1 MPPPDDDRHGGRGMT
16 QTRLR
21 FVQKRHTSK
30 WPPPLA
36 RARSSP
42 PPTPTGTS
50 RQPSVQPVLDEDIES
65 DLELDE
71 ATLDTAINKAKIN
84 PDEGARA
91 RFLGSLEAELVAQ
104 GHADPQGSAEPRP
117 NGGPTAESPLADE
130 HVPAATTAAEA
141 TEAEPTASV
150 ATPTPAHLAKKNTHG
165 KRVRGKADLGR
176 TPGGIVAMEGGDRT
190 PKFGIPPVFKGP
202 GSTEGLSLGEQKLR
216 SAVSAD
222 NAGMARYIMT
232 GLGEY
237 LGNMLTASH
246 EAHAAQLQS
255 VLANQGKIYEE
266 LQSTRRKVAAL
277 EAKLEHQSIQQ
288 NRIAA
293 TVAQGTTAAPQPT
306 QRNEGQ
312 EKREREKREREKR
325 EREKREGQK
334 RMEAE
339 RREEGQKR
347 MEAGKE
353 KVDQK
358 RMEAEKERAPEE
370 RRRDVGRREPPKE
383 SGEASAS
390 ATAQADDG
398 GDDNEGFRP
407 VTRRGWADR
416 AKVQLEQERAAVAQ
430 PLSRPRPQW
439 LIPKEKY
446 PKAQREVIV
455 EFEELKRPQGVD
467 DRHLADL
474 ALRDVNRAML
484 NHQDV
489 KQFPFH
495 LARVT
500 ASSNIVLTAAGNVR
514 GVVYT
519 DYVNVIADALKTYGN
534 CTAKVHEKWSKFLVR
549 GVPVWMELE
558 GIREDIERKYP
569 GIRLAQSPGWLVP
582 ASRREGVPEST
593 VLIALMGQ
601 VSLSSLGNRIA
612 IGSRYCKVEQYFEF
626 TDYTQCTRCQAY
638 GHVAERCKK
647 PHARCA
653 VCAKYHDTKDHSCD
667 RIGCRQGPACTHV
680 AKCTNC
686 DAPHKANNRL
696 CPHRHNAYRAYHK
709 RRGFSDAEATT
720 AAAQFVEFDQ

>member
-1 MPPPDDDRHGGRGMT
+1 MPPPDDDRHGGRGLT
-16 QTRLR
+16 QTRLN
-21 FVQKRHTSK
+21 FG
-30 WPPPLA
+30 A

-42 PPTPTGTS
+42 PTTPTRTS

-71 ATLDTAINKAKIN
+71 ATLDTAITKAKIN

-91 RFLGSLEAELVAQ
+91 RFLASLEADLVAQ

-117 NGGPTAESPLADE
+117 NGGATAESPLADE

-141 TEAEPTASV
+141 TAPV
-150 ATPTPAHLAKKNTHG
+150 ATPAHLAKKNKHG
-165 KRVRGKADLGR
+165 KRVRGKADSGR
-176 TPGGIVAMEGGDRT
+176 TPGGIVEVEGGDRT
-190 PKFGIPPVFKGP
+190 PLFGLPPVFKGP
-202 GSTEGLSLGEQKLR
+202 GSTEGLSPGEQKLR
-216 SAVSAD
+216 SAISAD
-222 NAGMARYIMT
+222 SAGMARYIMT

-246 EAHAAQLQS
+246 DAHAAQIQTM
-255 VLANQGKIYEE
+255 LANQGKIYEE
-266 LQSTRRKVAAL
+266 LQATRRKVAEL

-293 TVAQGTTAAPQPT
+293 TVARGTTTAPPPS

-312 EKREREKREREKR
+312 EKR

-334 RMEAE
+334 RMEAGKE
-339 RREEGQKR
+339 KAGQKR
-347 MEAGKE
+347 T
-353 KVDQK
+353 
-358 RMEAEKERAPEE
+358 EAEKERAPEE
-370 RRRDVGRREPPKE
+370 RRRDVGP
-383 SGEASAS
+383 GEASAS
-390 ATAQADDG
+390 ATAQAEG
-398 GDDNEGFRP
+398 TDNEGFRP

-416 AKVQLEQERAAVAQ
+416 AKVQSEQERAAVAQ
-430 PLSRPRPQW
+430 PLSRPRPQR

-519 DYVNVIADALKTYGN
+519 DYVNVIAEALKTYGN

-582 ASRREGVPEST
+582 ASRREGIPEST

-601 VSLSSLGNRIA
+601 VSLSRLGNRIA

-626 TDYTQCTRCQAY
+626 TDYTQCTRCQKY
-638 GHVAERCKK
+638 GHVAERCKS
-647 PHARCA
+647 PHPRCA
-653 VCAKYHDTKDHSCD
+653 VCAENHVTKDHPCQES
-667 RIGCRQGPACTHV
+667 GC
-680 AKCTNC
+680 
-686 DAPHKANNRL
+686 L
-696 CPHRHNAYRAYHK
+696 C
-709 RRGFSDAEATT
+709 
-720 AAAQFVEFDQ
+720 